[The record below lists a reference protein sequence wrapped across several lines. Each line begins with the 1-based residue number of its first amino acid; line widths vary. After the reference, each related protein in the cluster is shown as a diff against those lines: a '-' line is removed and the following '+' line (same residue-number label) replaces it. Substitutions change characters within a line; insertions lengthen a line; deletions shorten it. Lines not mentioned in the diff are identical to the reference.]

1 MQAIITKYLPA
12 TNTKG
17 SRIKAVCE
25 RGSVTI
31 PFNHSG
37 DSENAHRLAVQALV
51 AKFVAEDSDHIAMF
65 PEDNP
70 WNRPFV
76 SGQTNNDGPYVHVFL
91 S

>member
-1 MQAIITKYLPA
+1 MQAITTKYLPA
-12 TNTKG
+12 TNTKC
-17 SRIKAVCE
+17 SRIKAICE

-31 PFNHSG
+31 PFDYSG
-37 DSENAHRLAVQALV
+37 DNENAHRSAVEALV
-51 AKFVAEDSDHIAMF
+51 AKFVAEDSDHVAMF

-76 SGQTNNDGPYVHVFL
+76 SGQTNNDGRYVHVFL